1 MKDSFN
7 STIKDPFVK
16 DLLKLAAIVVA
27 AVVAFIGFKT
37 LRNYFKK
44 K

>member
-1 MKDSFN
+1 MKNSFN
-7 STIKDPFVK
+7 SAVKDPFVK
-16 DLLKLAAIVVA
+16 DLLKFAAIVAAAIVA
-27 AVVAFIGFKT
+27 VIGFKT

>member
-1 MKDSFN
+1 MKNSFH
-7 STIKDPFVK
+7 SAIKDTFVK
-16 DLLKLAAIVVA
+16 DLLRFAAIVAAAIVA
-27 AVVAFIGFKT
+27 VIGFKT